1 MCDKERRGEEKRKKE
16 EEEREERIF
25 FWVKVASYI
34 LCVSIP
40 SFKSF
45 LYRLLVPHEKKVSN
59 ENKDLLNRYC

>member
-25 FWVKVASYI
+25 WVKVVSYI

-45 LYRLLVPHEKKVSN
+45 LYLLLVPHKKKVSN